1 MSSFGPSLEF
11 NVMSENP
18 SILYSFSIYFHCYI
32 VLYCK
37 NVTEILFI
45 HSTTEDFIHMA
56 PQGTHMYVHT
66 YMYTFIC
73 VNIHMCIYVY
83 IYSWFGLLL
92 KTTEVVSSADFF
104 FDTKWDFSII
114 PHETICFIIQNK
126 SKHVVLIIFC
136 LYTFNTYFQYIMSKI
151 YNSPNK

>member
-56 PQGTHMYVHT
+56 PQGTHIYVHI
-66 YMYTFIC
+66 YMCKYT
-73 VNIHMCIYVY
+73 YVY
-83 IYSWFGLLL
+83 ICIY
-92 KTTEVVSSADFF
+92 
-104 FDTKWDFSII
+104 
-114 PHETICFIIQNK
+114 
-126 SKHVVLIIFC
+126 IF
-136 LYTFNTYFQYIMSKI
+136 LVWAIT
-151 YNSPNK
+151 